1 MTSTVRCPK
10 CSSNAHA
17 FLVRH
22 PFIYNKSELQVSCQF
37 CGTRKYGEDATRLVE
52 AAKEEAARKEL
63 ERKELAARKEA
74 ERVEAERKEA
84 ERVEAERKEAER
96 VEAERQSLAARKEA
110 SRKARPPQSA
120 PAPATERKT
129 EGDNAVMLE
138 EIKHLEAKAA
148 ARMLDARAKN
158 DRAELARLRRE
169 QLVAARAIAINY
181 KGVEA
186 LCASPWCANPR
197 PIDRRYCEKKC
208 SDDVAR
214 ERYLEKKNRTPAP

>member
-1 MTSTVRCPK
+1 LTPTVRCPK

-17 FLVRH
+17 FLARH
-22 PFIYNKSELQVSCQF
+22 PFIYNKSELQVACQF
-37 CGTRKYGEDATRLVE
+37 CGTRKYGEDATRLVA
-52 AAKEEAARKEL
+52 AAKEEAARKEA

-74 ERVEAERKEA
+74 EHKEAERKEA
-84 ERVEAERKEAER
+84 ERKEAEHKEAERKEAER
-96 VEAERQSLAARKEA
+96 KEAERKEA
-110 SRKARPPQSA
+110 FPPQSA
-120 PAPATERKT
+120 PAFERKT
-129 EGDNAVMLE
+129 EGDDAAMLE
-138 EIKHLEAKAA
+138 EIKHVEAKAA
-148 ARMLDARAKN
+148 ARMIDARAKN

-169 QLVAARAIAINY
+169 QLVEVRAIALNY

-214 ERYLEKKNRTPAP
+214 ERYLEKKNRVTAP

>member
-17 FLVRH
+17 FLARH
-22 PFIYNKSELQVSCQF
+22 PFIYNKSELQVACQF

-52 AAKEEAARKEL
+52 AAKEETARKEL

-74 ERVEAERKEA
+74 ERVEAER
-84 ERVEAERKEAER
+84 VEAERKEAER
-96 VEAERQSLAARKEA
+96 KKASRKEA
-110 SRKARPPQSA
+110 PPPQSA
-120 PAPATERKT
+120 PAPERKT
-129 EGDNAVMLE
+129 EGDDAAMLE
-138 EIKHLEAKAA
+138 EIRHLEVKAA

-214 ERYLEKKNRTPAP
+214 ERYLEKKNRITAP